1 MAKQMKYE
9 DFVKEAAANDI
20 PNVTQ
25 AEYDDHAP
33 DVEGPRA
40 YSMMTALRRIRNSRR
55 GVGKATETLRV
66 FGFPLGGRDFTYAGM
81 EDEAWKQFVL
91 ILTTE
96 GLKELDCHGTFKGTH
111 GIRSEI
117 LYEESTTPKKAPDVG
132 VWTNRPIKEVVIGVD
147 RLDRAMLATRALS
160 VDDITKE
167 DVYKNVI
174 LKGKVSDKWGYE
186 PEFVGGEK
194 VGDYPLE
201 VGKQP
206 CLYFFI
212 HGAAASLKVRLP
224 PRSLS
229 TAYIDVPDWSNALQE
244 AISEKK
250 GVSAMAGSFADLEV
264 YIVGNVSRFEDVKS
278 TKGRNYVT
286 IIATAI
292 VALPW
297 QPKQVKLGEP
307 APAPAPIAPVATAT
321 SSTTLLL
328 SPSTGNITFAP
339 PAPATVVTIAPAP
352 PAAAPVAAPAPPVDP
367 EKAERQ
373 RKAQEL
379 TEQTKKAIR
388 VLGPNAAN
396 KDIGV
401 YLKQQFKV
409 EPSETVIAI
418 AIKRAKEQLEKEKTA
433 PPTLSVEDLVMEYL
447 KDHRMSPQGVTFEAL
462 VTALGKKGVSKEDVD
477 ATVMDLLDNG
487 TIVEPRIGN
496 LRLA

>member
-1 MAKQMKYE
+1 MTKQMKYE

-25 AEYDDHAP
+25 AEYDAHAP
-33 DVEGPRA
+33 DVEGTRA

-55 GVGKATETLRV
+55 GVGKSVDILRV
-66 FGFPLGGRDFTYAGM
+66 MGFPLGGRDFTYAGM

-91 ILTTE
+91 ILTAD

-132 VWTNRPIKEVVIGVD
+132 VWTNRPIKEVVIGSD
-147 RLDRAMLATRALS
+147 RLDRAVLATRALS
-160 VDDITKE
+160 VDDITKD

-174 LKGKVSDKWGYE
+174 IKGKVSDKWGYE

-201 VGKQP
+201 VGKQA

-244 AISEKK
+244 AISEKQ
-250 GVSAMAGSFADLEV
+250 GVSAMARSFSDLEV

-297 QPKQVKLGEP
+297 QPKQAKLGEP
-307 APAPAPIAPVATAT
+307 APAPAPIAPVVTAT
-321 SSTTLLL
+321 SSTTMIVGPA
-328 SPSTGNITFAP
+328 SGNITFAP
-339 PAPATVVTIAPAP
+339 PAPVSVTIAPAP
-352 PAAAPVAAPAPPVDP
+352 PAPAPPVDP

-388 VLGPNAAN
+388 VLGPNATN
-396 KDIGV
+396 RDVGV

-409 EPSETVIAI
+409 EPSETVLAI
-418 AIKRAKEQLEKEKTA
+418 AVKRAKEQLEKEKAA
-433 PPTLSVEDLVMEYL
+433 PPTKSVEDLVLEFL
-447 KDHRMSPQGVTFEAL
+447 GEHKLSPQGVTFEAL
-462 VTALGKKGVSKEDVD
+462 VTALGKKGISKDDVD
-477 ATVMDLLDNG
+477 VTVMDLLDNG
-487 TIVEPRIGN
+487 KLDEPSFGK